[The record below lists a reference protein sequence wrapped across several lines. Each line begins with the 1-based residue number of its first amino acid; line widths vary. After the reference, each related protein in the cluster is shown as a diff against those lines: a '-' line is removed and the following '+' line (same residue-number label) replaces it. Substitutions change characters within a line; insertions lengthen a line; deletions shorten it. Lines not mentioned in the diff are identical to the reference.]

1 MKATLRPGAGM
12 RARTLSVSTR
22 KKMVATSHGCCAGAR
37 CAPFWGGSPLLL
49 TLWGGRAAMQKRHLP
64 LRAKRVLK
72 GMGLIGKKGK
82 TAGVPLLVRSVA
94 AQATFPPVKN
104 WYMRLPHTEAQL
116 PGRALRAPTGRQ
128 HFSGGLGSKLL
139 PSLERAGERYLVD
152 KFQMPADRD
161 AVCQAGDLDPERLEQ
176 P

>member
-1 MKATLRPGAGM
+1 MKATLQPGAGM
-12 RARTLSVSTR
+12 RAHTLSVSTR

-49 TLWGGRAAMQKRHLP
+49 TLWGGRAAMPKRHLL

-104 WYMRLPHTEAQL
+104 WYMRLPHTEAQF
-116 PGRALRAPTGRQ
+116 PGRAMLAPA
-128 HFSGGLGSKLL
+128 
-139 PSLERAGERYLVD
+139 E
-152 KFQMPADRD
+152 
-161 AVCQAGDLDPERLEQ
+161 
-176 P
+176 